1 MSDQQFVRH
10 CYRYLL
16 RLYPQPFRQQFGE
29 EMEQTFRDL
38 CRAQTERSTLGY
50 VIFLLW
56 LYADTIKGIYTE
68 QRLHRRAA
76 ERSLIMV
83 GNSLFNISAGIED
96 EATTRKVRRWGGV
109 ACFLLAVAFIVAP
122 FIYLVGNLRDAM
134 GVYAYTLADF
144 LYGPVWAASLVTMI
158 FALRE
163 QLGVYAPRR
172 MSMALLIALLAA
184 AMMLGVAFIR
194 SANRQYHLLHPELQ
208 LENSATVLVVWT
220 TLVTAVNAIGWHCLG
235 WALVL
240 VGSAGWT
247 SRRLPRVLSLL
258 YLLTGVAAWFV
269 YLVPVNEG
277 LVVLLGVLVS
287 IWQGI
292 LLWRVQPKPIES

>member
-1 MSDQQFVRH
+1 MFNQHFIRR
-10 CYRYLL
+10 CYHYLL
-16 RLYPQPFRQQFGE
+16 TFYPQPFHEQFGK
-29 EMEQTFRDL
+29 EMDQTFRDL
-38 CRAQTERSTLGY
+38 CRTQSERSWLGY
-50 VIFLLW
+50 IIFVLW
-56 LYADTIKGIYTE
+56 LYVDTLKGIYTE
-68 QRLHRRAA
+68 QRLHRRAT
-76 ERSLIMV
+76 ERSLLML
-83 GNSLFNISAGIED
+83 GNSILDVAPALED
-96 EATTRKVRRWGGV
+96 EATTHKLQKWGGV
-109 ACFLLAVAFIVAP
+109 AGFFLAVAFIVAP
-122 FIYLVGNLRDAM
+122 YIYLVGNVRDAM

-163 QLGVYAPRR
+163 QLGMYAPRR
-172 MSMALLIALLAA
+172 LSMALLIALLAA

-208 LENSATVLVVWT
+208 LENSAPVLVVWT
-220 TLVTAVNAIGWHCLG
+220 TLVTGVTAVGWHCLG

-247 SRRLPRVLSLL
+247 SNRLPRLLSGL

-277 LVVLLGVLVS
+277 LAVMLGVVVS
-287 IWQGI
+287 VWQGI
-292 LLWRVQPKPIES
+292 LLWQAQPKPIES